1 MRTPLARCALPILVF
16 VAGCGTAED
25 LEDLEIEPLEEREI
39 TASCPHKAMLK
50 WGLHPD
56 ASDRLRCIGIGA
68 DQISQTIG
76 NASASAGYHAQ
87 DGTASGQAYTAAVDI
102 RTGGRT
108 EGQIRTLLSSL
119 SAYGFA
125 AWYRKPGHD
134 GWPAS
139 EAPHIHAVYAGCVM
153 KVALDEQV
161 KDYHAGR
168 NGLSSHTHYTFWSA
182 SQAAKTAVYNLWNR
196 FN

>member
-1 MRTPLARCALPILVF
+1 MRTLLARFALPILVF
-16 VAGCGTAED
+16 AAGCGTAED

-76 NASASAGYHAQ
+76 SAPASAGYHSQ
-87 DGTASGQAYTAAVDI
+87 DGTASGQACTAAVDI

-119 SAYGFA
+119 SACRG
-125 AWYRKPGHD
+125 
-134 GWPAS
+134 
-139 EAPHIHAVYAGCVM
+139 
-153 KVALDEQV
+153 
-161 KDYHAGR
+161 GR
-168 NGLSSHTHYTFWSA
+168 ES
-182 SQAAKTAVYNLWNR
+182 
-196 FN
+196 